1 MVDKFW
7 SRPSRRLI
15 ERQIYFPRQILQETW
30 STMNYRHIVF
40 ALPLTSQVA
49 TPKLAQLRSY
59 EIVNLII
66 GQYSDRAQ
74 APP

>member
-1 MVDKFW
+1 
-7 SRPSRRLI
+7 
-15 ERQIYFPRQILQETW
+15 
-30 STMNYRHIVF
+30 MNYRHIVD

-49 TPKLAQLRSY
+49 NPKLAQLRSY
-59 EIVNLII
+59 EMVNLII